1 MKLASDYGFL
11 PQNDGL
17 ANAKALQEAVMGG
30 GDIYISLPGIYDL
43 ADQILLDD
51 DTSLY
56 FCAGSYIR
64 RQNCP
69 DGNGFVFI
77 NRGAYT
83 RTYNKNI
90 KICGLNLICNDV
102 VSDAPSDTRPKTIIG
117 LNGHLCFFY
126 IKNLIIE
133 DLECLDLPA
142 KDFCIHICTFENA
155 VVERVR
161 IEGKKDA
168 VHFGRGD
175 KFVVRHGIFKTFDDP
190 IALNAHDYVTSNPE
204 LGWIENGLIEDCY
217 DLNDTDTVGFFC
229 RILAGSWVD
238 WYEGMQVQRSDTVVS
253 NGKLYR
259 VFMPPDGRIFTSL
272 TQPTHEWGEQEYDGF
287 VWAVVQND
295 VTYNCGCRNLH
306 FKDIYL
312 QKDRPIGLYI
322 LFDKDNWS
330 RSYYPNSE
338 APVQENITFEN
349 LVVEGDI
356 KSVVL
361 SNTPV
366 DNLRF
371 INCTLKNNTVRFAN
385 IGTEGAL
392 YPKTNVLLNGTYFK
406 ENADLLLDCKY
417 GTSANAII
425 ANTMNESLE
434 TRVSGNINIKSADIK
449 INKA

>member
-1 MKLASDYGFL
+1 MKNARDFGFL

-17 ANAKALQEAVMGG
+17 TNAKALQEAVMGG
-30 GDIYISLPGIYDL
+30 GDIYIAEPGTYDL

-161 IEGKKDA
+161 IEGLKDA
-168 VHFGRGD
+168 VHFGRGN

-204 LGWIENGLIEDCY
+204 MGWIENGLIEDCY

-253 NGKLYR
+253 NGRLYR

-272 TQPTHEWGEQEYDGF
+272 TQPTHECGEKEYDGF

-312 QKDRPIGLYI
+312 QKDRYVGLYI

-330 RSYYPNSE
+330 RSYYPNSK

-349 LVVEGDI
+349 LVVEGDV
-356 KSVVL
+356 KSVVMA
-361 SNTPV
+361 NTPV
-366 DNLRF
+366 DNIRF
-371 INCTLKNNTVRFAN
+371 VNCTLKNNTVRFVDV
-385 IGTEGAL
+385 GTEGAV
-392 YPKTNVLLNGTYFK
+392 YPKTNLLMSGTYFK
-406 ENADLLLDCKY
+406 ENVDLLIDCKE
-417 GTSANAII
+417 GTKVNATIC
-425 ANTMNESLE
+425 NTMNESFE
-434 TRVSGNINIKSADIK
+434 THVSGEVNFKSADIK